1 MILFKRNCLAWFA
14 ILCAVGPFFTGNACA
29 ASQEA
34 QVTRIIRDVKLL
46 PVQAQPRPAL
56 LNDKVSDGS
65 GVRTGDQSRSELT
78 FTDLTIERLG
88 ANTLFSF
95 NRGGR
100 TVRLDSGSVLLRVP
114 KNSGGANMST
124 TAVAVGVTG
133 TTVILET
140 HTGRNKLIVLE
151 GSARVS
157 LNKNRSESVHVHG
170 GQMEDVPAGA
180 SKLPPPVNV
189 NLSEIM
195 KHHPLITEFGPL
207 PSRDLIMAT
216 ANNPTV
222 YQGQPVDEPAGPGS
236 SFLPSLLP
244 TLGIGGIPMG
254 GGHRG
259 GGHVRRPSVDSQT
272 SRYPG
277 KSGSGKPAATNTAVG
292 TSGGTSA
299 RHPTP
304 TPQPTKKKRQ
314 GSQPE

>member
-1 MILFKRNCLAWFA
+1 MILLKRNYFA
-14 ILCAVGPFFTGNACA
+14 RFAVLCAVGPFFTGSACA
-29 ASQEA
+29 TSQEA
-34 QVTRIIRDVKLL
+34 QVTRIIREVKLL

-140 HTGRNKLIVLE
+140 HAGRNKLIVLE

-157 LNKNRSESVHVHG
+157 LNKNRSESVTVHG

-180 SKLPPPVNV
+180 KKLPAPVNV
-189 NLSEIM
+189 NLSDIM
-195 KHHPLITEFGPL
+195 QHHPLVTDFGPL

-216 ANNPTV
+216 ASTPVV
-222 YQGQPVDEPAGPGS
+222 YQGQPVDEPPGPAHG
-236 SFLPSLLP
+236 FLPSLLP
-244 TLGIGGIPMG
+244 TVGLGVIPIGGG
-254 GGHRG
+254 
-259 GGHVRRPSVDSQT
+259 
-272 SRYPG
+272 
-277 KSGSGKPAATNTAVG
+277 
-292 TSGGTSA
+292 
-299 RHPTP
+299 
-304 TPQPTKKKRQ
+304 
-314 GSQPE
+314 